1 MKKMIALLLACLM
14 VFTMMA
20 CASTKDEP
28 TDGEGVAAELPEA
41 GGDMEQMPETGQPAG
56 DTVEEEQPAV
66 EEPPV
71 DELPVEEPVV
81 EPAEEPVVSEPDG
94 TETPAGETAD
104 SSALQTILDT
114 LLLDLDAEFIPYYS
128 SYEVPQADAP
138 YVVGYEQMDTNFE
151 AALGY
156 GPMMGSTAF
165 IMVLFE
171 LPEDVDAEAYAK
183 SLSENAVLNKWICV
197 SADYADG
204 LANGQYVMF
213 LMAAETACPD
223 TVRQELADRFMA
235 IDTAALNA

>member
-41 GGDMEQMPETGQPAG
+41 GGDMEQMHEAGQPAG
-56 DTVEEEQPAV
+56 EAVEEEQPAV

-94 TETPAGETAD
+94 TGTPAGETAD

-138 YVVGYEQMDTNFE
+138 YVVGYEQMDTNFD

-171 LPEDVDAEAYAK
+171 LPGDADAAAYAK

>member
-28 TDGEGVAAELPEA
+28 AEGEGVAAELPET
-41 GGDMEQMPETGQPAG
+41 EQPA
-56 DTVEEEQPAV
+56 EEETEQPAV
-66 EEPPV
+66 EEPA
-71 DELPVEEPVV
+71 EE
-81 EPAEEPVVSEPDG
+81 EPAEEEPVEEVPAEEVPEAPIDDTAAAPADG
-94 TETPAGETAD
+94 
-104 SSALQTILDT
+104 SALQTILDT
-114 LLLDLDAEFIPYYS
+114 LLADLDAEFIPYYA
-128 SYEVPQADAP
+128 SYDVTKEDAP
-138 YVVGYEQMDTNFE
+138 YVVGYEQMDTNFD

-165 IMVLFE
+165 IMVLFDM
-171 LPEDVDAEAYAK
+171 PEDADATAFAK

-197 SADYADG
+197 SADYADAV
-204 LANGQYVMF
+204 ANGQYVMF

-223 TVRQELADRFMA
+223 TVRQELTDRFMA

>member
-20 CASTKDEP
+20 CVSTKDEP

-41 GGDMEQMPETGQPAG
+41 GGDMEQMPETEQPAG
-56 DTVEEEQPAV
+56 ETVEEEQPAV

-81 EPAEEPVVSEPDG
+81 EPTEEPVVSEPDG

-204 LANGQYVMF
+204 LANGRYVMF

-223 TVRQELADRFMA
+223 AVRQELADRFMA

>member
-1 MKKMIALLLACLM
+1 MKKMIAILLACLM

-56 DTVEEEQPAV
+56 EAVEEEQPAV

-183 SLSENAVLNKWICV
+183 SLSENAVLNKWI
-197 SADYADG
+197 
-204 LANGQYVMF
+204 
-213 LMAAETACPD
+213 
-223 TVRQELADRFMA
+223 
-235 IDTAALNA
+235 

>member
-41 GGDMEQMPETGQPAG
+41 GGDMEQMPETEQPAG
-56 DTVEEEQPAV
+56 EPVEEEQPAV

-81 EPAEEPVVSEPDG
+81 EPAEEPVVSETDG

-204 LANGQYVMF
+204 LANGRYVMF

>member
-41 GGDMEQMPETGQPAG
+41 GGDVEQMPET
-56 DTVEEEQPAV
+56 EQPAV

-94 TETPAGETAD
+94 TGTPAGETAD

-138 YVVGYEQMDTNFE
+138 YVVGYEQMDTNFD

-183 SLSENAVLNKWICV
+183 DLADNAVLNKWICV

>member
-14 VFTMMA
+14 VFALMA
-20 CASTKDEP
+20 CASTKDET
-28 TDGEGVAAELPEA
+28 TDGEGVVAE
-41 GGDMEQMPETGQPAG
+41 QPETEQPA
-56 DTVEEEQPAV
+56 EEETEQPAV
-66 EEPPV
+66 EEPVVEEPA
-71 DELPVEEPVV
+71 EEEPVV
-81 EPAEEPVVSEPDG
+81 EETPIEE
-94 TETPAGETAD
+94 PAGEGAD
-104 SSALQTILDT
+104 ISALQTILDT
-114 LLLDLDAEFIPYYS
+114 LLLELDAEFIPYSS

-138 YVVGYEQMDTNFE
+138 YVVGYEQMDTNFD

-165 IMVLFE
+165 IMVLFDM
-171 LPEDVDAEAYAK
+171 PEDADAEAFAK

-204 LANGQYVMF
+204 VANGQYVMF

-223 TVRQELADRFMA
+223 TVRQELTDRFMA

>member
-41 GGDMEQMPETGQPAG
+41 GGDMEQMPETEQPAG
-56 DTVEEEQPAV
+56 ETVEEEQPAV

-204 LANGQYVMF
+204 LANGRYVMF

-223 TVRQELADRFMA
+223 AVRQELADRFMA

>member
-41 GGDMEQMPETGQPAG
+41 GGDVEQMPET
-56 DTVEEEQPAV
+56 EQPAV

-94 TETPAGETAD
+94 TGTPAGETAD

>member
-56 DTVEEEQPAV
+56 EAVEEEQPAV

>member
-41 GGDMEQMPETGQPAG
+41 GGDMEQMPETEQPAG
-56 DTVEEEQPAV
+56 ETVEEEQPAV

-94 TETPAGETAD
+94 TETAAGETAD

-204 LANGQYVMF
+204 LANGRYVMF

-223 TVRQELADRFMA
+223 AVRQELADRFMA

>member
-56 DTVEEEQPAV
+56 ETVEEEQPAV

>member
-28 TDGEGVAAELPEA
+28 TEGEGVAAELPEA
-41 GGDMEQMPETGQPAG
+41 GGDVEQMPET
-56 DTVEEEQPAV
+56 EQPAV

-81 EPAEEPVVSEPDG
+81 EPAEEPIVSEPDG
-94 TETPAGETAD
+94 TGTPAGETAD

-138 YVVGYEQMDTNFE
+138 YVVGYEQMDTNFD

-171 LPEDVDAEAYAK
+171 LPEGTDAEAYAK
-183 SLSENAVLNKWICV
+183 DLADNAVLNKWICV

>member
-41 GGDMEQMPETGQPAG
+41 GGDVEQMPET
-56 DTVEEEQPAV
+56 EQPAV

-94 TETPAGETAD
+94 TGTPAGETAD

-138 YVVGYEQMDTNFE
+138 YVVGYEQMDTNFD

-171 LPEDVDAEAYAK
+171 LPEGTDAEAYAK
-183 SLSENAVLNKWICV
+183 DLADNAVLNKWICV

-204 LANGQYVMF
+204 VANGQYVMF

-223 TVRQELADRFMA
+223 TVRQELTDRFLA
-235 IDTAALNA
+235 IDTAALAG

>member
-20 CASTKDEP
+20 CASTKDAP

-41 GGDMEQMPETGQPAG
+41 GGDMEQMPETEQPAG
-56 DTVEEEQPAV
+56 EPVEEEQPAV

-81 EPAEEPVVSEPDG
+81 EPAEEPVVSETDG

-204 LANGQYVMF
+204 LANGRYVMF

>member
-41 GGDMEQMPETGQPAG
+41 GGDMEQIPETEQPAG
-56 DTVEEEQPAV
+56 ETVEEEQPAV

-81 EPAEEPVVSEPDG
+81 EPTEEPVVSEPDG

-204 LANGQYVMF
+204 LANGRYVMF

-223 TVRQELADRFMA
+223 AVRQELADRFMA

>member
-1 MKKMIALLLACLM
+1 MKRMIALLLACLM
-14 VFTMMA
+14 VFALMA
-20 CASTKDEP
+20 CASTKDET
-28 TDGEGVAAELPEA
+28 TDGEGVVAE
-41 GGDMEQMPETGQPAG
+41 QPETEQPA
-56 DTVEEEQPAV
+56 EEETEQPAV
-66 EEPPV
+66 EEPV
-71 DELPVEEPVV
+71 VEETPI
-81 EPAEEPVVSEPDG
+81 EE
-94 TETPAGETAD
+94 PAGEGAD
-104 SSALQTILDT
+104 ISALQTILDT
-114 LLLDLDAEFIPYYS
+114 LLLELDAEFIPYYS

-138 YVVGYEQMDTNFE
+138 YVVGYEQMDTNFD

-171 LPEDVDAEAYAK
+171 LPGDADAAAYAK

-235 IDTAALNA
+235 INTAALNA

>member
-28 TDGEGVAAELPEA
+28 TEGEGVAAELPET
-41 GGDMEQMPETGQPAG
+41 EQPTEEET
-56 DTVEEEQPAV
+56 EQPAV
-66 EEPPV
+66 EEPA
-71 DELPVEEPVV
+71 EE
-81 EPAEEPVVSEPDG
+81 EPAEEEPVEEVPAEEVPEAPIDDTAAAPADG
-94 TETPAGETAD
+94 
-104 SSALQTILDT
+104 SALQTILDT
-114 LLLDLDAEFIPYYS
+114 LLADLDAEFIPYYA
-128 SYEVPQADAP
+128 SYDVTKEDAP
-138 YVVGYEQMDTNFE
+138 YVVGYEQMDTNFD

-165 IMVLFE
+165 IMVLFDM
-171 LPEDVDAEAYAK
+171 PEDADAEAFAK

-204 LANGQYVMF
+204 VANGQYVMF

-223 TVRQELADRFMA
+223 TVRQELTDRFMA
-235 IDTAALNA
+235 IDTAALAG

>member
-41 GGDMEQMPETGQPAG
+41 GGDVEQMPET
-56 DTVEEEQPAV
+56 EQPAV

-94 TETPAGETAD
+94 TGTPAGETAD

-138 YVVGYEQMDTNFE
+138 YVVGYKQMDTNFD

-171 LPEDVDAEAYAK
+171 LPGDADAAAYAK

>member
-41 GGDMEQMPETGQPAG
+41 GGDVEQIPET
-56 DTVEEEQPAV
+56 EQPAV

-94 TETPAGETAD
+94 TGTPAGETAD

-138 YVVGYEQMDTNFE
+138 YVVGYEQMDTNFD

-197 SADYADG
+197 SADYADAV
-204 LANGQYVMF
+204 ANGQYVMF

-223 TVRQELADRFMA
+223 TVRQELTDRFMA

>member
-1 MKKMIALLLACLM
+1 
-14 VFTMMA
+14 
-20 CASTKDEP
+20 
-28 TDGEGVAAELPEA
+28 
-41 GGDMEQMPETGQPAG
+41 
-56 DTVEEEQPAV
+56 EQPAV

-94 TETPAGETAD
+94 TGTPAGETAD

-223 TVRQELADRFMA
+223 AVRQELADRFMA

>member
-41 GGDMEQMPETGQPAG
+41 GGDMEQMPETEQPAG
-56 DTVEEEQPAV
+56 ETVEEEQPAV

-183 SLSENAVLNKWICV
+183 SLSENAVVNKWICV

-204 LANGQYVMF
+204 LANGRYVMF